1 MSFTE
6 TVKSTAPA
14 FTLIL
19 SGLLLGKI
27 DYQIDQIEKKSYI
40 PIQLQFLNFS
50 GEKTSFMMKLSTLPG
65 YSTVFRNSLYNR
77 H

>member
-27 DYQIDQIEKKSYI
+27 DYQIDQIEKKILHTYTVTILKFFRRKDLIHDEAIYI
-40 PIQLQFLNFS
+40 TRLFN
-50 GEKTSFMMKLSTLPG
+50 SF
-65 YSTVFRNSLYNR
+65 
-77 H
+77 